1 MNDKAIS
8 NAAEAAIAAEEF
20 LTEVAEFVEKNI
32 VKVEVKVTEG
42 PMLKEARKIV
52 AEGLVKIA
60 QLIEDPSQE
69 IKWIDIK
76 KKK

>member
-8 NAAEAAIAAEEF
+8 DAAKAAIAAEEF
-20 LTEVAEFVEKNI
+20 LTELAEFVEKNI

-69 IKWIDIK
+69 IKWVDIK
-76 KKK
+76 KKR